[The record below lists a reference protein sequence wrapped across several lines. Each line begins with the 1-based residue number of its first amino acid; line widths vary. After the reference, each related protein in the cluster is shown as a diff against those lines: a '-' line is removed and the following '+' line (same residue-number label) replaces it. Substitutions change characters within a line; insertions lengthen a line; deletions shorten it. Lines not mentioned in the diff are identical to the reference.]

1 MAFTRRLGLG
11 ILVVGIGIALGCGQ
25 PNGPTIAT
33 EVPIELKLVKSSELE
48 AAIQAQKGK
57 IVVVDFWATWCGPCK
72 KEFPR
77 LVALHERFHQ
87 DGVACL
93 SVSVDEEPNQED
105 ALAFLRE
112 HQARFPNYLLNE
124 DATAWQ
130 DHWRI
135 KGVPVVFVYGR
146 DGQRV
151 QKFDKDDP
159 DNQFTYADVTKLV
172 ERLVVESK

>member
-1 MAFTRRLGLG
+1 MAFNLRLSLGLL
-11 ILVVGIGIALGCGQ
+11 IVGSVLGCGQ
-25 PNGPTIAT
+25 PNVPTVAT
-33 EVPIELKLVKSSELE
+33 EVPVELKLITSPELE
-48 AAIQAQKGK
+48 AAIQSQKGK
-57 IVVVDFWATWCGPCK
+57 IVVVDFWATWCKPCI

-77 LVALHERFHQ
+77 LVELHQRFQQ
-87 DGVACL
+87 DGVACI
-93 SVSVDEEPNQED
+93 SVSVDEEPDQED
-105 ALAFLRE
+105 ALAFLRDQ
-112 HQARFPNYLLNE
+112 QARFLNYLLNE

-172 ERLVVESK
+172 ERLVSENK